1 MEVIF
6 DTPNLRPVL
15 SPTMR
20 TTLSVIS
27 LIANSL
33 IEANKCMKERLADE
47 AAGPPTTLDQVMQQ
61 SGLKIPG
68 LEEALARLMGG
79 GADAKQAAS
88 MIVNTPDPVK
98 LLQTFATQY
107 GFATASP
114 TPAPG
119 PIVTPPPAA
128 NTSPASFV
136 TPAPSAAQAA
146 APGPRLAPFR
156 ADFTREAREAAKT
169 AAASPSSSS
178 SSGLP
183 QFRQDFTPE
192 ARQAEQV
199 HSAGPAQRSAPA
211 QAAEPLSLIGGVARQ
226 LDAIRRHRHSF
237 EGVVHGRLMN
247 VEKELARLRAEF
259 DQLRAE
265 LLDAAPKSDEVS
277 AAVAPPAATPGHGV
291 DEATTIA
298 NTAVVS
304 GDAVV
309 EAAPATVHRT
319 NADTEAPVA
328 DAVAEQPTD
337 APTVEPQSDA
347 RAEEPLPPAATAEE
361 VVQAIGM
368 IEEFAVE
375 TQAAEQ
381 AQLTRIAAA
390 EQEIIRMRGLIQS
403 VREAREAA
411 PAHV

>member
-107 GFATASP
+107 GFATGSP
-114 TPAPG
+114 SPAAG

-136 TPAPSAAQAA
+136 MPAPSAAQAA

-156 ADFTREAREAAKT
+156 ADFTREAREAAKA
-169 AAASPSSSS
+169 AAASP
-178 SSGLP
+178 SGLP
-183 QFRQDFTPE
+183 QFRQEFTPE
-192 ARQAEQV
+192 ARQAAQV
-199 HSAGPAQRSAPA
+199 HSARPVQPNAPA
-211 QAAEPLSLIGGVARQ
+211 PAPAPEPLSLVGGVARQ
-226 LDAIRRHRHSF
+226 LDTIRCHRHSF
-237 EGVVHGRLMN
+237 EGVVHGRLTN
-247 VEKELARLRAEF
+247 VETELARLRAEF
-259 DQLRAE
+259 DQLCAE
-265 LLDAAPKSDEVS
+265 FLDAAPKSVEE
-277 AAVAPPAATPGHGV
+277 AAAASPPAATL
-291 DEATTIA
+291 D
-298 NTAVVS
+298 NR
-304 GDAVV
+304 V
-309 EAAPATVHRT
+309 EAAPATVHET
-319 NADTEAPVA
+319 TVVANADTDAPVA

-337 APTVEPQSDA
+337 APMVEPGLDA
-347 RAEEPLPPAATAEE
+347 RADEPLPPAATAEE

>member
-6 DTPNLRPVL
+6 DTTNLRPVL

-33 IEANKCMKERLADE
+33 VEANKCMKERLADE
-47 AAGPPTTLDQVMQQ
+47 AGPPTTLDQVMQQ

-98 LLQTFATQY
+98 LVQAFATQY
-107 GFATASP
+107 GSAAASP
-114 TPAPG
+114 SPTPG

-128 NTSPASFV
+128 NTWPESFMA
-136 TPAPSAAQAA
+136 PAPRTAQAA

-156 ADFTREAREAAKT
+156 ADFTREAREAAKA
-169 AAASPSSSS
+169 AAASPS

-192 ARQAEQV
+192 ARQAAQV
-199 HSAGPAQRSAPA
+199 HSAGPMQRSAPA
-211 QAAEPLSLIGGVARQ
+211 QAAEPLLLIGGVARQ
-226 LDAIRRHRHSF
+226 LDAIRRNRHSF

-247 VEKELARLRAEF
+247 IEMELARLRAEF
-259 DQLRAE
+259 DQLRAD
-265 LLDAAPKSDEVS
+265 LLNAVPKSAGE
-277 AAVAPPAATPGHGV
+277 AATATQPAATP
-291 DEATTIA
+291 D
-298 NTAVVS
+298 NS
-304 GDAVV
+304 V
-309 EAAPATVHRT
+309 EAAPATVHQT
-319 NADTEAPVA
+319 TVVSNADTEGTVA
-328 DAVAEQPTD
+328 DVVAEQPTD
-337 APTVEPQSDA
+337 ASTVEPRSDA
-347 RAEEPLPPAATAEE
+347 HADEPLPPAATAEE

-375 TQAAEQ
+375 THAAEQ
-381 AQLTRIAAA
+381 AQLARIAAA

-403 VREAREAA
+403 VREARGAV